1 MMKLAVLQRIIR
13 AGEKNPNRDEEP
25 AHADVW
31 KVARTVGGDMLEYDP
46 EQFMGLLLD
55 SLELRL
61 REHDKQIPSF
71 WNKDKVK
78 RVDRL
83 YTPDQ
88 VVDAFKKA
96 WNDVTRAIKR
106 ETIKIV

>member
-31 KVARTVGGDMLEYDP
+31 KIARTVGGDRLEYDP
-46 EQFMGLLLD
+46 EEFMRRLLD
-55 SLELRL
+55 NLELRL
-61 REHDKQIPSF
+61 HEHDKEIHSR
-71 WNKDKVK
+71 WNKNKVK
-78 RVDRL
+78 RVERL
-83 YTPDQ
+83 YTPDE
-88 VVDAFKKA
+88 VVGAFKKA
-96 WNDVTRAIKR
+96 WNDVTREIKR